1 MQLQTDSAGLD
12 LLDQRLRQAGV
23 ALAGETDVHRERV
36 AGLEHARQVP
46 RSGGAGGGVSAGCR
60 AGATADHGGDAAG
73 QRFFDLL
80 RADEVHVAV
89 DTAGGEDHA
98 FAGDHFGAGADG
110 HGHAGLDVW
119 VAGLADG
126 VDATILEA
134 DVGFDDAPVVDDQ
147 CVSDQGVDYFM
158 GKQLALA
165 LAVADDLAAAEF
177 DFFAVDGEILF
188 DFDEQLGIGQADL
201 VTDGGAVH
209 VGVGL
214 AADFHVFALRN
225 LC

>member
-1 MQLQTDSAGLD
+1 
-12 LLDQRLRQAGV
+12 
-23 ALAGETDVHRERV
+23 
-36 AGLEHARQVP
+36 
-46 RSGGAGGGVSAGCR
+46 
-60 AGATADHGGDAAG
+60 
-73 QRFFDLL
+73 
-80 RADEVHVAV
+80 
-89 DTAGGEDHA
+89 
-98 FAGDHFGAGADG
+98 
-110 HGHAGLDVW
+110 
-119 VAGLADG
+119 
-126 VDATILEA
+126 
-134 DVGFDDAPVVDDQ
+134 
-147 CVSDQGVDYFM
+147 M